1 MKCPTCGSTNV
12 KKISFRK
19 KAVGGAL
26 FGLLSSDVRSNG
38 IVIIAVMI
46 SK

>member
-1 MKCPTCGSTNV
+1 MSNLRKYKC

-38 IVIIAVMI
+38 IVISVVVT